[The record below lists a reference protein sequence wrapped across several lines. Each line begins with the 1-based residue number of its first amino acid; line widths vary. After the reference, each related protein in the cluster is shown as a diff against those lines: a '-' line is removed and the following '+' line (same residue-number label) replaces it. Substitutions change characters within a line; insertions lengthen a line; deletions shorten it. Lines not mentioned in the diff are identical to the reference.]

1 MLTNEYSDS
10 FYNKQKCSGGSRT
23 PSEISCVVIHD
34 TEGTTASG
42 GAHTLTTRTDA
53 STQLVCDDSVTYRIV
68 PELTV
73 PCGVRDVN
81 SWTLHIEQAGIAS
94 WSERTWRTKVKTIQR
109 AAFWTAFW
117 MKKFDIPA
125 HFLTTPEI
133 NAGKRKGYTSHN
145 NLSLSSVSSST
156 HTDPG
161 PNYPWALF
169 RNLLAFY
176 RLGFRLGLVK
186 GPRKVA

>member
-1 MLTNEYSDS
+1 MQTNEYSDA
-10 FYNKQKCSGGSRT
+10 FFNKQKCSGGSRT
-23 PSEISCVVIHD
+23 PSEITCVVIHD

-42 GAHTLTTRTDA
+42 GAYTLTTRTDA
-53 STQLVCDDSVTYRIV
+53 STQLVCDDSTTFRIV

-94 WSERTWRTKVKTIQR
+94 WSEKTWRTKVKTIQR

-117 MKKFDIPA
+117 MKKFNIPA
-125 HFLTTPEI
+125 HFLTTLEI

-145 NLSLSSVSSST
+145 NLSQSSVSSST

-176 RLGFRLGLVK
+176 RLGLKLK
-186 GPRKVA
+186 LISGPRKV